1 MLDRSIETP
10 NHLKLK
16 HTMKLPNPNVTWLI
30 LCLTLQVSTNIFAQ
44 QVIAVDY
51 EKAKVNLQRERE
63 KIFIDAL
70 QLSVTQATVFHPIYV
85 QFNQEKRVL
94 DDMLISLFVN
104 YGSNYHQLNEKVMGE
119 FVKQSEEYQRKEL
132 AVRKK
137 YYKIIS
143 KAISVETGSQ
153 FYEVD
158 DFISTSLRLSVLTG
172 LPFTGRISNE
182 QLMR

>member
-1 MLDRSIETP
+1 MQ
-10 NHLKLK
+10 
-16 HTMKLPNPNVTWLI
+16 LPNPNVTWLI

-44 QVIAVDY
+44 QAIVVDY
-51 EKAKVNLQRERE
+51 EKAKINLQRERE

-94 DDMLISLFVN
+94 DDLLISLFVN
-104 YGSNYHQLNEKVMGE
+104 YGSNYHQLNEKVMSE

-132 AVRKK
+132 AIRKK

-182 QLMR
+182 QMMR

>member
-1 MLDRSIETP
+1 
-10 NHLKLK
+10 
-16 HTMKLPNPNVTWLI
+16 MKSSNPYIFLFT
-30 LCLTLQVSTNIFAQ
+30 LCLTLYWSTNLVAQ
-44 QVIAVDY
+44 QAIAVDY
-51 EKAKVNLQRERE
+51 EKAKTQLQRERE
-63 KIFIDAL
+63 RIFIDAL
-70 QLSVTQATVFHPIYV
+70 QLSITQATVFHPIYV

-94 DDMLISLFVN
+94 DDMLISLFIS
-104 YGSNYHQLNEKVMGE
+104 YGSNYHQLNEKVMGD

-172 LPFTGRISNE
+172 LPFTGRISKE
-182 QLMR
+182 QLGQ

>member
-1 MLDRSIETP
+1 MSEILT
-10 NHLKLK
+10 HLKSK

-44 QVIAVDY
+44 QAIVVDY
-51 EKAKVNLQRERE
+51 EKAKINLQRERE

-85 QFNQEKRVL
+85 QFNQEKRLL
-94 DDMLISLFVN
+94 DDLLISLFVN
-104 YGSNYHQLNEKVMGE
+104 YGSNYHQLNEKVMSE

-182 QLMR
+182 QMMR

>member
-1 MLDRSIETP
+1 MSEILT
-10 NHLKLK
+10 HLKSK

-44 QVIAVDY
+44 QAIVVDY
-51 EKAKVNLQRERE
+51 EKAKINLQRERE

-70 QLSVTQATVFHPIYV
+70 QLYVTQATVFHPIYV

-94 DDMLISLFVN
+94 DDLLISLFVN
-104 YGSNYHQLNEKVMGE
+104 YGSNYHQLNEKVMSE

-182 QLMR
+182 QMMR